1 MFSKKSKVKP
11 LSELVSLSGER
22 ALITGSAMGIGRAIA
37 SRFAEAGAN
46 LELVDVNEKKLK
58 AVKDELSEFDVDISI
73 HNVDLSKKEEIDA
86 LWNELEGKE
95 PSILVNNAG
104 IYPFISFLK
113 IDGESLKK
121 VLETN
126 LNSIFWMCRNM
137 IERRLEKGG
146 VIINVSSIEAML
158 PFKEDLAHYSVS
170 KAGVIALT
178 RALAKEY
185 GKRNFR
191 INAIMPGGI
200 MTPGVKN
207 IIKEIFKLKLGII
220 KTAVEYRQRLPLGRF
235 GKQDEVACMA
245 LVLASDISS
254 YVHGTSIPIDGG
266 FLSA

>member
-1 MFSKKSKVKP
+1 MFSKKFNVKP
-11 LSELVSLSGER
+11 LSELISLNGER
-22 ALITGSAMGIGRAIA
+22 ALVTGSAMGIGKAIA

-58 AVKDELSEFDVDISI
+58 EVKEQLSEFDVNVNI
-73 HNVDLSKKEEIDA
+73 HNIDLSKKEEIDA
-86 LWNELEGKE
+86 LWSELDGKE

-113 IDGESLKK
+113 IDGDSLKK
-121 VLETN
+121 VLEIN

-185 GKRNFR
+185 GKHNFR
-191 INAIMPGGI
+191 VNVIMPGGI

-220 KTAVEYRQRLPLGRF
+220 KTAIEYKQRLPLGRF

-254 YVHGTSIPIDGG
+254 YVHGASIPIDGG